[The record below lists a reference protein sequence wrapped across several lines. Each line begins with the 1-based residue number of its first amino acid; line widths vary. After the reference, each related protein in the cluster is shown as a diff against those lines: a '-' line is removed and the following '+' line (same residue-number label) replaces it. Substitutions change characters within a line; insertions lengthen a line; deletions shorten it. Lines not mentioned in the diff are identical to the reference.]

1 MFTYS
6 RHEQSMHK
14 TIGVISRAFLQGSAI
29 ELLEN

>member
-6 RHEQSMHK
+6 RHGQSLHK
-14 TIGVISRAFLQGSAI
+14 TIGAISTAFLQGSAI